1 MILFEKYVVVSAG
14 TYKNLYFLQKSYI
27 IIMKFCNFYFQC
39 SFMDNTLN
47 GHCLIKGQ
55 IYFVRFRV
63 QRYIKTPNN
72 YNLWNVVFP
81 QYHTPLQ
88 KLKNIPLCL
97 KSRTV
102 TYYVIKFISK
112 MILKITSVMIILY
125 QTNLQTTIILIQK
138 YRLELLGMLGKKS
151 KRT

>member
-1 MILFEKYVVVSAG
+1 
-14 TYKNLYFLQKSYI
+14 
-27 IIMKFCNFYFQC
+27 MKFCNFYFQC
-39 SFMDNTLN
+39 SFMNNTHN
-47 GHCLIKGQ
+47 KHCLIKGQ

-63 QRYIKTPNN
+63 QRYIKS
-72 YNLWNVVFP
+72 LIIFP

-138 YRLELLGMLGKKS
+138 YGLELLGMLGKMS

>member
-1 MILFEKYVVVSAG
+1 
-14 TYKNLYFLQKSYI
+14 
-27 IIMKFCNFYFQC
+27 MKFCNFYFQC
-39 SFMDNTLN
+39 SFLDNTLN

-55 IYFVRFRV
+55 IYFVRLRV
-63 QRYIKTPNN
+63 QRYIKIPNS
-72 YNLWNVVFP
+72 YNLWNVIFP

-88 KLKNIPLCL
+88 QLKNIPLCL

-138 YRLELLGMLGKKS
+138 YGLELLGMLGKKS

>member
-1 MILFEKYVVVSAG
+1 
-14 TYKNLYFLQKSYI
+14 
-27 IIMKFCNFYFQC
+27 MKFCNFYFQC
-39 SFMDNTLN
+39 LFLDNTLN
-47 GHCLIKGQ
+47 RHCLIKGQ

-63 QRYIKTPNN
+63 QRYIKIPNN
-72 YNLWNVVFP
+72 YNLWNVIFP

-97 KSRTV
+97 QSRTV
-102 TYYVIKFISK
+102 NYYVIKFISK

-138 YRLELLGMLGKKS
+138 YGLELLSMLGKKS